1 MQIVQIDPA
10 LIHLH
15 ERLRAVDEDYVALL
29 AESIAARGL
38 DQPIRVTVADEA
50 GFHRLIS
57 GAHRLSAVLQLGLP
71 SIPAILF
78 DGDALQAKLMEIEEN
93 LIRRELSEL
102 DRATFLAE
110 HKAVWEALHPH
121 TKPGGDRR
129 RKAKAQDE
137 LLNAHPLAE
146 RFSAAIA
153 RKLGISEPTVK
164 RATRRAEHLSP
175 LTRSRIAGTWLA
187 DNGAALDALIGPKK
201 AERPEAEQQALLD
214 ILLAE
219 GGPRSVAE
227 AERRLRRLPPPDT
240 DALRRA
246 RLENAWEKSGRAAQ
260 TALLRR
266 LMQDDDALDWIAGL
280 VREAERGRG
289 SAPRGPSGLPAG
301 RAA

>member
-1 MQIVQIDPA
+1 MQIVQIDPS

-15 ERLRAVDEDYVALL
+15 ERLRAVDEDYVGLL

-38 DQPIRVTVADEA
+38 DQPIRVTVADGA

-57 GAHRLSAVLQLGLP
+57 GAHRHAAVLKLGLP

-78 DGDALQAKLMEIEEN
+78 DGTALQAELMEIEEN

-102 DRATFLAE
+102 DRATFLAR
-110 HKAVWEALHPH
+110 HKAVWEALHPE
-121 TKPGGDRR
+121 TKHGGDRR
-129 RKAKAQDE
+129 KKQVAK
-137 LLNAHPLAE
+137 LGHLNAEHP
-146 RFSAAIA
+146 I
-153 RKLGISEPTVK
+153 
-164 RATRRAEHLSP
+164 ATRFTRQAAQRIGFSERTIRRAILRYEALSP
-175 LTRSRIAGTWLA
+175 DTRARIAGTWLA
-187 DNGAALDALIGPKK
+187 DNGSALDALIGGR
-201 AERPEAEQQALLD
+201 ERRPEAEQQALLD

-246 RLENAWEKSGRAAQ
+246 RLENVWENSGRAAQ

-266 LMQDDDALDWIAGL
+266 LLQDDEALDWIAGL
-280 VREAERGRG
+280 MREAERGR
-289 SAPRGPSGLPAG
+289 